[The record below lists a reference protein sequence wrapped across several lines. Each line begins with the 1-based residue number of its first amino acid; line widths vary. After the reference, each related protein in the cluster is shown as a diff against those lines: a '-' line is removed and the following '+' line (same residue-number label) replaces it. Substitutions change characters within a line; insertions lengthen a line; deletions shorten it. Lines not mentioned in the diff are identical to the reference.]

1 MIHHAQR
8 IIANDITLALRKPW
22 RIDGFDAR
30 GNKVSHTSPFRL
42 TANQPRKPPSLFM
55 ERFVWG
61 ITDPDDSLGVPA
73 LAWLLREHAMFT
85 ALRPFTTAE
94 QDAWR
99 EHLQTTALPFRKAY
113 NRHGTPKMRRSE
125 STTNTAATVAL
136 AVAAA
141 ARVERIPAAE
151 YRHAFP
157 LEVVN
162 LATRGLTTAGL
173 RANIQAWQTNRTPTS
188 SQSA

>member
-61 ITDPDDSLGVPA
+61 ITDPDPALGVPA
-73 LAWLLREHAMFT
+73 LAWLLREHAMF
-85 ALRPFTTAE
+85 ASLRSFTEAE
-94 QDAWR
+94 RDAWR
-99 EHLQTTALPFRKAY
+99 EHLQGAALPFRRAA
-113 NRHGTPKMRRSE
+113 NRHGSWKMRRNE
-125 STTNTAATVAL
+125 SATNTAAYVAL
-136 AVAAA
+136 AIAAA
-141 ARVERIPAAE
+141 ARVQRIPAAE

-157 LEVVN
+157 I
-162 LATRGLTTAGL
+162 GFIPPQG
-173 RANIQAWQTNRTPTS
+173 RTDNV
-188 SQSA
+188 QHA